1 MIKLTVESPFNFKDG
16 KMPNQEFYGYPGQL
30 STEFQQK
37 ENNSY
42 PIGVDM
48 AKEHWKET
56 WSCSEDKIFKPIHV
70 ELKEIWLQAKVQKRN
85 FGQTCGGIC
94 KP

>member
-48 AKEHWKET
+48 AKEH
-56 WSCSEDKIFKPIHV
+56 
-70 ELKEIWLQAKVQKRN
+70 
-85 FGQTCGGIC
+85 
-94 KP
+94 